1 MRRQRGRMRHRL
13 LPPRDD
19 DDDDDDADDEEE
31 EYDSAKWFT
40 LVLGGETFQDAVRRV
55 KESVRWCSA
64 TACSKIMMMTTT
76 TTTMMK
82 KEEEEEEVI
91 SACVQEGR
99 ASAGA
104 GVHRRVLGQWPS
116 WLVRGRGG
124 WTRRRSW
131 HVEHRVQRRREG
143 HAVRLSEWMWSVS
156 AKSSEWLQEQLH
168 KQDHKALVRSARR
181 SAKRPRWCS
190 PKAAAVAEE
199 EEEEDDEEEPPLS
212 ALSSPP
218 ASPSSPPDSSSPP
231 PPRLRFPD
239 SSGVLKY
246 EDAFRYWT
254 YEPDVRWRD
263 PFIGDVGGNAYQIAS
278 DRWRHAF
285 HHMPNRQ
292 FAEQLLRICTASTA
306 KGLPRCKR
314 KKTKKKKQRRCVMC
328 NRQRQCDEYVLGALS
343 PSFAAGG
350 VLAVALGC
358 CCLRKLEAVIALYK
372 ALQDV
377 RALRE
382 KPQPGSGNSFASTTD
397 DDDDVFEAV
406 RGPVDRFNRAVDELD
421 QAMGMDQQYRVYGSS
436 GGGFYNVGP
445 FGDEA

>member
-1 MRRQRGRMRHRL
+1 MRHRL
-13 LPPRDD
+13 SPPRDD
-19 DDDDDDADDEEE
+19 DDDDVDDE

-40 LVLGGETFQDAVRRV
+40 PVLGGETFQDAVRRV
-55 KESVRWCSA
+55 KESVRWVQRNGVFENNDDDDDDDER
-64 TACSKIMMMTTT
+64 
-76 TTTMMK
+76 
-82 KEEEEEEVI
+82 EEGGRRGHLGL
-91 SACVQEGR
+91 CPGR
-99 ASAGA
+99 ACF
-104 GVHRRVLGQWPS
+104 
-116 WLVRGRGG
+116 
-124 WTRRRSW
+124 T
-131 HVEHRVQRRREG
+131 RVQVFIDVYWDSGLPGWYEAEVVGQGDAPGTLSIVYSDGEKDMRF
-143 HAVRLSEWMWSVS
+143 RLSEWMWSVS
-156 AKSSEWLQEQLH
+156 AKSSEWLQEQQA
-168 KQDHKALVRSARR
+168 KAEQDHKALVRSARR
-181 SAKRPRWCS
+181 SAKRAKVVLAES
-190 PKAAAVAEE
+190 SSGSSSSGEE
-199 EEEEDDEEEPPLS
+199 EEEEEEEEDEEEPPLS

-218 ASPSSPPDSSSPP
+218 ASPSSPPACSSPP
-231 PPRLRFPD
+231 PLRFPD

-254 YEPDVRWRD
+254 YEHDVRWRD

-343 PSFAAGG
+343 PSFAAAGG

-372 ALQDV
+372 ALQGV

-382 KPQPGSGNSFASTTD
+382 KPQPGSGSTASTTND
-397 DDDDVFEAV
+397 DDEVFEAV
-406 RGPVDRFNRAVDELD
+406 SGPVDRFNRAVDELD

-445 FGDEA
+445 FGDEV

>member
-1 MRRQRGRMRHRL
+1 MVQRNGVF
-13 LPPRDD
+13 
-19 DDDDDDADDEEE
+19 EN
-31 EYDSAKWFT
+31 
-40 LVLGGETFQDAVRRV
+40 
-55 KESVRWCSA
+55 
-64 TACSKIMMMTTT
+64 MMMT
-76 TTTMMK
+76 K
-82 KEEEEEEVI
+82 KKKEEEEVI

-99 ASAGA
+99 ASRGCRCSSTYWDRA
-104 GVHRRVLGQWPS
+104 S

-124 WTRRRSW
+124 WTRRRSCTLSI
-131 HVEHRVQRRREG
+131 VYSDGEKDMRF
-143 HAVRLSEWMWSVS
+143 RLSEWLWSVS
-156 AKSSEWLQEQLH
+156 AVVGMAAGAGQRNKTT
-168 KQDHKALVRSARR
+168 RR
-181 SAKRPRWCS
+181 WCGRQGAAQSVPRWCS
-190 PKAAAVAEE
+190 PKAAVAAVAGKRKKKKKKMMKKNHRCLPYH
-199 EEEEDDEEEPPLS
+199 PPCFSSFSSSS
-212 ALSSPP
+212 AL
-218 ASPSSPPDSSSPP
+218 
-231 PPRLRFPD
+231 PD

-246 EDAFRYWT
+246 EDAFLYWT
-254 YEPDVRWRD
+254 YEHDRWRD

-285 HHMPNRQ
+285 HHMPNRCPQ
-292 FAEQLLRICTASTA
+292 SSCQGSRAARAR
-306 KGLPRCKR
+306 G
-314 KKTKKKKQRRCVMC
+314 RRRRRRNSAAVSCATD
-328 NRQRQCDEYVLGALS
+328 RDSDEYVLGAS

-358 CCLRKLEAVIALYK
+358 CCLRKLEAIIALYK